1 VAKKKKKPSDDDVKP
16 SKKNRKRAE
25 DDEDEFED
33 EDDRSDDSARPRNN
47 VYVGLGAITLLALI
61 TAAVFLYLDHDAN
74 SKKNPPTVSVSVAEL
89 KLGK

>member
-16 SKKNRKRAE
+16 SKKKRQRVE
-25 DDEDEFED
+25 EDEDEFED
-33 EDDRSDDSARPRNN
+33 EVDEIDDSSRPRNN

-74 SKKNPPTVSVSVAEL
+74 SKKNPPTVSVAVGEL